1 MISSQAGGF
10 FMNYKIYA
18 AEYKISLIEEYQS
31 RNISMRAFC
40 KEKELCLSTFVSWL
54 KKMRMY
60 GQSKLKMVPK
70 TNENLLPIDV
80 TTEAKTILK
89 EESIKTSNTF
99 ILETKGLKLTFSI
112 NNLKEV
118 LEVINHD

>member
-1 MISSQAGGF
+1 
-10 FMNYKIYA
+10 MNYKIYA

>member
-1 MISSQAGGF
+1 MISSKAGGF
-10 FMNYKIYA
+10 FMNYKTYA

-54 KKMRMY
+54 KKIRMY
-60 GQSKLKMVPK
+60 GQPQLKMVPK

-80 TTEAKTILK
+80 TTETKTIIK
-89 EESIKTSNTF
+89 EESIKASNTF
-99 ILETKGLKLTFSI
+99 VLETKGLKLTFSI

>member
-10 FMNYKIYA
+10 FMEYKIYA

-80 TTEAKTILK
+80 TTETKTILK

>member
-1 MISSQAGGF
+1 MISSKAGGF

-40 KEKELCLSTFVSWL
+40 IEKELSLSTFVSWL
-54 KKMRMY
+54 KKIRMY
-60 GQSKLKMVPK
+60 GQPQLKMVPK

-80 TTEAKTILK
+80 TTEAKTIIK
-89 EESIKTSNTF
+89 EESIKASNTF

>member
-1 MISSQAGGF
+1 MISSKAGGF

-18 AEYKISLIEEYQS
+18 AEYKISLIEEFQS

-40 KEKELCLSTFVSWL
+40 IEKELSLSTFVSWL
-54 KKMRMY
+54 KKIKMY
-60 GQSKLKMVPK
+60 GQPQLKMVPK
-70 TNENLLPIDV
+70 TNESLLPIDV
-80 TTEAKTILK
+80 TIEAKAIFK

>member
-1 MISSQAGGF
+1 MISSKAGGF

>member
-1 MISSQAGGF
+1 MLSSQAGGF

-80 TTEAKTILK
+80 TTETKTIIK
-89 EESIKTSNTF
+89 EESIKASNTF
-99 ILETKGLKLTFSI
+99 VLETKGLKLTFSI

-118 LEVINHD
+118 FEVINNG